1 MLYWIRESGW
11 TDGSLSLFDKTELR
25 LMGAY
30 LLRNKLSLAGGAV
43 VAGYLALVL
52 VVLITGELLL
62 PYDPYAQNLSEA
74 LLSPSL
80 SHLFGTDSLGRDI
93 FSRVIAGAPIEAQI
107 AFAVVSVSLAL
118 GGSIGAFAGY
128 LGGIA
133 EDVMMRVTDVFLA
146 FPALVLAMAVAIA
159 IGPGL
164 TNSMMALLVVWWPSY
179 ARIARGEALAIR
191 NSQYIEA
198 AHAAGLREVQVVV
211 RHILP
216 NILMP
221 LLVYV
226 TLDISNV
233 ILTGSVL
240 SFIGLGAQP
249 PQPEWGRMVFD
260 GQDYLAGAW
269 WLSVLPAFAIFVV
282 VLAFSLFG
290 DGLRDAFDPKLRRR

>member
-1 MLYWIRESGW
+1 
-11 TDGSLSLFDKTELR
+11 
-25 LMGAY
+25 
-30 LLRNKLSLAGGAV
+30 
-43 VAGYLALVL
+43 
-52 VVLITGELLL
+52 
-62 PYDPYAQNLSEA
+62 
-74 LLSPSL
+74 
-80 SHLFGTDSLGRDI
+80 
-93 FSRVIAGAPIEAQI
+93 
-107 AFAVVSVSLAL
+107 
-118 GGSIGAFAGY
+118 
-128 LGGIA
+128 
-133 EDVMMRVTDVFLA
+133 
-146 FPALVLAMAVAIA
+146 
-159 IGPGL
+159 
-164 TNSMMALLVVWWPSY
+164 MALLVVWWPSY